1 MLPKPSSNVIIC
13 TIVLSNDSV
22 AVKYLQRP
30 LLLCSKVKVEFVSK
44 EIARKGEE
52 KKATKRS
59 ENGQSP
65 GDSAGQSE
73 VVGKHCHDKDPA
85 CPVAEVEANI
95 ERVEVGEEGNPLDG
109 ANDPKDGQ
117 DGGDDV
123 DGDLHQAAYKHLKK
137 ELVQGALPHVE
148 AEDKPAQLII

>member
-1 MLPKPSSNVIIC
+1 MIIWS
-13 TIVLSNDSV
+13 IFLSNDNV
-22 AVKYLQRP
+22 EVKYLPSP
-30 LLLCSKVKVEFVSK
+30 LLLCFKIKVEFVSK

-52 KKATKRS
+52 KKAAKRS

-65 GDSAGQSE
+65 GDSAGQGE
-73 VVGKHCHDKDPA
+73 VVGKHGHDEDPA

-95 ERVEVGEEGNPLDG
+95 EGVEVGEEGNPLDG

-123 DGDLHQAAYKHLKK
+123 DGDLHQAAHKKLKQ
-137 ELVQGALPHVE
+137 ELVQGAFPHVE
-148 AEDKPAQLII
+148 AEDKPAELIFLTIILH

>member
-1 MLPKPSSNVIIC
+1 MIIWS
-13 TIVLSNDSV
+13 IVLSNDNV
-22 AVKYLQRP
+22 AVKYLLCP
-30 LLLCSKVKVEFVSK
+30 LLLCFKIKVEFVSK

-52 KKATKRS
+52 KKAPKRS

-73 VVGKHCHDKDPA
+73 VVGEHGHDKDPA

-123 DGDLHQAAYKHLKK
+123 DGDLHQAPHKHLK
-137 ELVQGALPHVE
+137 
-148 AEDKPAQLII
+148 

>member
-1 MLPKPSSNVIIC
+1 MIWSII
-13 TIVLSNDSV
+13 LSNDNV
-22 AVKYLQRP
+22 AVKYLLRP

-52 KKATKRS
+52 KKAAKRS

-65 GDSAGQSE
+65 GDSAGHSE
-73 VVGKHCHDKDPA
+73 VVGKHGHDKDPA

-123 DGDLHQAAYKHLKK
+123 DGDLHQAAHKNLKQ
-137 ELVQGALPHVE
+137 ELVQGAIPHVE
-148 AEDKPAQLII
+148 AEDKPAELII

>member
-1 MLPKPSSNVIIC
+1 MIWSII
-13 TIVLSNDSV
+13 LSNDNV
-22 AVKYLQRP
+22 AEKYLLRP
-30 LLLCSKVKVEFVSK
+30 LLLCFKVKVEFVSE
-44 EIARKGEE
+44 EITRKCEE
-52 KKATKRS
+52 KKAPKRS

-65 GDSAGQSE
+65 GDSAGQGE
-73 VVGKHCHDKDPA
+73 VVGEHCHDKDPA